1 MEQIIG
7 IDLAKRVFQVHI
19 VSAQGEKKANKM
31 ITREKL
37 ITFIAQQP
45 QSHIIMEACGSANYW
60 ARQFRKYGH
69 DVRQISPQYVAPFRM
84 GSKNDKNDAIAIVE
98 ADSRPGM
105 RYVPEKSV
113 EQQDIQ
119 CLHRVRQR
127 LMKNKTALINQ
138 IRGLGLEYGIA
149 MPEGAHKIITCLPDY
164 LEDAENELTALSR
177 QLFHEMLLELQDSQ
191 TRIKEL
197 DVRLAN
203 ISQQNEDTLRLESIP
218 GIGPLGASALTVS
231 LGDSSDFQNGR
242 HFASYLGLVP
252 KEHSS
257 GGKVKLL
264 GITKCGDG
272 YLRGLLIHGAR
283 SVVYRVIK
291 LPDERCSGLQH
302 WLKGIITRSGVNK
315 AVVALANK
323 NARVAWALVN
333 QKTLYIPK

>member
-37 ITFIAQQP
+37 MAFIAQQP
-45 QSHIIMEACGSANYW
+45 LSRIVMEACGSANYW
-60 ARQFRKYGH
+60 SRQFKTFGH
-69 DVRQISPQYVAPFRM
+69 DVRQISPQYVSPFRM
-84 GSKNDKNDAIAIVE
+84 GNKNDKNDATAIVE

-105 RYVPEKSV
+105 RYVPEKSL

-119 CLHRVRQR
+119 CIHRVRQR
-127 LMKNKTALINQ
+127 LMKNRTALINQ

-149 MPEGAHKIITCLPDY
+149 IPEGAHKIMTCLPDY

-177 QLFHEMLLELQDSQ
+177 QLFHEIWLELQDCRQ
-191 TRIKEL
+191 RIKTL
-197 DVRLAN
+197 DVRLEQ
-203 ISQQNEDTLRLESIP
+203 ISTQNEDTARLVNIP
-218 GIGPLGASALTVS
+218 GIGPLGASALTIA
-231 LGDSSDFQNGR
+231 LGDSRSFNNGR

-252 KEHSS
+252 GEHSS
-257 GGKVKLL
+257 GGKPRLL
-264 GITKCGDG
+264 GITKRGDG

-283 SVVYRVIK
+283 SVVYRTVNF
-291 LPDERCSGLQH
+291 PDERCSALQR
-302 WLKGIITRSGVNK
+302 WLKGIIVRGGVNK

-333 QKTLYIPK
+333 QRTEYRIQ

>member
-1 MEQIIG
+1 M
-7 IDLAKRVFQVHI
+7 
-19 VSAQGEKKANKM
+19 VSLQGEKKANKI

-37 ITFIAQQP
+37 MAFIAQQP
-45 QSHIIMEACGSANYW
+45 SSRIVMEACGSANYW
-60 ARQFRKYGH
+60 ARQFSQYGH
-69 DVRQISPQYVAPFRM
+69 EVKQISPQYVAPSRM
-84 GSKNDKNDAIAIVE
+84 GCKNDKNDAIAIVE

-127 LMKNKTALINQ
+127 LMKNKAALINQ

-149 MPEGAHKIITCLPDY
+149 MPEGAHKIMACLPDY
-164 LEDAENELTALSR
+164 LEDAENELTTLSR
-177 QLFHEMLLELQDSQ
+177 QLIHEMLQELQNCQ
-191 TRIKEL
+191 QRIKEL
-197 DVRLAN
+197 DVRLAH
-203 ISQQNEDTLRLESIP
+203 ISQQNKDTVRLESIP
-218 GIGPLGASALTVS
+218 GIGPLGASALTVAQ
-231 LGDSSDFQNGR
+231 GDSSDFQNGR

-257 GGKVKLL
+257 GGKVRLL
-264 GITKCGDG
+264 GITKRGDG

-283 SVVYRVIK
+283 SVVYRVVN
-291 LPDERCSGLQH
+291 LPDERCNGLQR

-323 NARVAWALVN
+323 NARMAWTLVN
-333 QKTLYIPK
+333 QKTVYIPK

>member
-1 MEQIIG
+1 VEQIIG

-19 VSAQGEKKANKM
+19 TSAQGENKINKM

-37 ITFIAQQP
+37 MAFIAQQP
-45 QSHIIMEACGSANYW
+45 SSRIVMEACGSANYW
-60 ARQFRKYGH
+60 ARLFSKYGH
-69 DVRQISPQYVAPFRM
+69 EVKQISPQYVAPFRM

-149 MPEGAHKIITCLPDY
+149 MPEGAHKITACLPDY
-164 LEDAENELTALSR
+164 LEDAENELTTLSR
-177 QLFHEMLLELQDSQ
+177 QLFHEMLEELQSSQ
-191 TRIKEL
+191 LRLKEL
-197 DVRLAN
+197 DMRLVH
-203 ISQQNEDTLRLESIP
+203 ISQQNEDMLRLESIP
-218 GIGPLGASALTVS
+218 GIGPMGASALTVA
-231 LGDSSDFQNGR
+231 LGDSNDFQNGR

-257 GGKVKLL
+257 GGKVRLL
-264 GITKCGDG
+264 GITKRGDG

-283 SVVYRVIK
+283 SVVYRVIN
-291 LPDERCSGLQH
+291 LPDEQCNGLQR
-302 WLKGIITRSGVNK
+302 WLKGIISRSGVNK

-333 QKTLYIPK
+333 QKTEYTAR

>member
-19 VSAQGEKKANKM
+19 VSVQGEKKVNKM

-37 ITFIAQQP
+37 MAFIAQQP
-45 QSHIIMEACGSANYW
+45 SSRIVMEACGSANYW
-60 ARQFRKYGH
+60 ARQFSQFGH
-69 DVRQISPQYVAPFRM
+69 EVKQISPQYVAPFRM

-105 RYVPEKSV
+105 RYVPGKSV

-127 LMKNKTALINQ
+127 LMKNRTALINQ

-149 MPEGAHKIITCLPDY
+149 MPEGAHKITACLPDY
-164 LEDAENELTALSR
+164 LEDAENELTILSR
-177 QLFHEMLLELQDSQ
+177 QLFHEMLEELQSSQ
-191 TRIKEL
+191 QRIKEL
-197 DVRLAN
+197 DVRLAH
-203 ISQQNEDTLRLESIP
+203 ISQQNEHTVRLESIP

-264 GITKCGDG
+264 GITKRGDS

-283 SVVYRVIK
+283 SVVYRVVN
-291 LPDERCSGLQH
+291 LPDERCSGLQC

-323 NARVAWALVN
+323 NARMAWALVN
-333 QKTLYIPK
+333 QKTVYIPK